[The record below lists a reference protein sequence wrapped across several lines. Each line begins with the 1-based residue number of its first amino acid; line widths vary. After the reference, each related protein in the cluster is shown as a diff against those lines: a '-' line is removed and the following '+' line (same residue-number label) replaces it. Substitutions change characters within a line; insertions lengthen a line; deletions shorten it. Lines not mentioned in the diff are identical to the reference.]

1 MPFKANADRRH
12 HIPKQRRRVTNWAEY
27 DAALRQ
33 RGSLTVWFT
42 EEAVAAWEAE
52 PRTTPGGQPH
62 YSDLAITTALTL
74 KAVFRLALRQPEGL
88 IGSLRFLFRLL
99 GLALS
104 VPDHTTLSR
113 RAETLEVPR
122 PRSGT
127 EPGHL
132 LVDSTGLKLYG
143 AGEWLVEKHGTKTR
157 RSWRKLH
164 LGRDADTGQIIA
176 ATLTTQDVDDA
187 SQVGPLLDQVDGQI
201 ASFTGDGAYDQEG
214 VYASVAER
222 HPEAAIIVP
231 PRSTAVPSA
240 TAETAPTQRDRHL
253 HLIAEKGRMAWQRAS
268 GYTKRARA
276 EATIG
281 RFKRVIGDGLR
292 SRTDERRATEMD
304 VAVQV
309 LNRMLEL
316 GRPESVRIA

>member
-12 HIPKQRRRVTNWAEY
+12 HMPKQRRRVTNWAEY

-62 YSDLAITTALTL
+62 DADLAIRTALTL
-74 KAVFRLALRQPEGL
+74 KAVFRLALRQTEGL
-88 IGSLRFLFRLL
+88 IGSLIRLL

-127 EPGHL
+127 EPVHL
-132 LVDSTGLKLYG
+132 LVDSTGLRLCG
-143 AGEWLVEKHGTKTR
+143 PSEWLIEKHGTRRR

-164 LGRDADTGQIIA
+164 IGVDAETEQILASERTSSDADAGR
-176 ATLTTQDVDDA
+176 
-187 SQVGPLLDQVDGQI
+187 QVGPWLDQTPSPL
-201 ASFTGDGAYDQEG
+201 ASFVGAGAYAQSG
-214 VYASVAER
+214 IYSTVTER
-222 HPEAAIIVP
+222 
-231 PRSTAVPSA
+231 
-240 TAETAPTQRDRHL
+240 
-253 HLIAEKGRMAWQRAS
+253 
-268 GYTKRARA
+268 
-276 EATIG
+276 
-281 RFKRVIGDGLR
+281 
-292 SRTDERRATEMD
+292 
-304 VAVQV
+304 
-309 LNRMLEL
+309 
-316 GRPESVRIA
+316 